1 MKRELQNVYCSGQ
14 KMNCTAKYL
23 VRRVVCMAVVEFY
36 SEASF

>member
-1 MKRELQNVYCSGQ
+1 MFIARAK